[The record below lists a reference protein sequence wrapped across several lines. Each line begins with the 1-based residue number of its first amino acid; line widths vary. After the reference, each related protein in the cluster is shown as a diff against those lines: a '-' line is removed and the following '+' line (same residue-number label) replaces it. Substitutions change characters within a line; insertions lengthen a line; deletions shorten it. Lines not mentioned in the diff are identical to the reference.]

1 MYTIDFNHPSSL
13 YFVGIGGISM
23 SGMALLL
30 QDAGFQVCGSDR
42 SPSAATEMLEAQG
55 ITVFYGQRAE
65 NMTEAGRIDCVVFTA
80 ATRTIRNIRRPTPGS
95 SLASPGA
102 SFWARS

>member
-1 MYTIDFNHPSSL
+1 MYTIDFSHPSSL

-42 SPSAATEMLEAQG
+42 SPSAATGDYRILWTEG
-55 ITVFYGQRAE
+55 RKYDRGRA
-65 NMTEAGRIDCVVFTA
+65 D
-80 ATRTIRNIRRPTPGS
+80 
-95 SLASPGA
+95 
-102 SFWARS
+102 

>member
-1 MYTIDFNHPSSL
+1 MKRKTNKEVQPMYTIDFSHPSSL

-42 SPSAATEMLEAQG
+42 KS
-55 ITVFYGQRAE
+55 
-65 NMTEAGRIDCVVFTA
+65 VV
-80 ATRTIRNIRRPTPGS
+80 
-95 SLASPGA
+95 
-102 SFWARS
+102 